1 MDMTRIGK
9 FEMRR
14 IVNEFDETLIRLYG
28 VNMRDAA
35 ISRLD
40 ALNIYNE
47 VQSASK
53 AAEICGQRL
62 GLQRLESPPGQ
73 MGT

>member
-1 MDMTRIGK
+1 MKEMTRIGK

-35 ISRLD
+35 ISRMD
-40 ALNIYNE
+40 ALNLYNE

-53 AAEICGQRL
+53 AAEIYGQRR
-62 GLQRLESPPGQ
+62 GFARAA
-73 MGT
+73 